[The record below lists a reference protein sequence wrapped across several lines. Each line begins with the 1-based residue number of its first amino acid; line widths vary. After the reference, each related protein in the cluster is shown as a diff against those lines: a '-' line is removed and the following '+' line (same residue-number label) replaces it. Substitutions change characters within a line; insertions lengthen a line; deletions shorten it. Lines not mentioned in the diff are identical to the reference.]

1 MNLDISDSKACYI
14 NYYWA
19 TLGIWS
25 EGPKHRGLK
34 EPRLFVPE
42 IRSLPVAGGG
52 EDKAGLDSIVSVKT
66 HVYKEV
72 VM

>member
-1 MNLDISDSKACYI
+1 MNLDISDSKAYYL

-25 EGPKHRGLK
+25 EGPKAQRTERTK
-34 EPRLFVPE
+34 TVPE
-42 IRSLPVAGGG
+42 IRSFPVAGGG